1 MTRRFSIRRSG
12 ISQISAAITKTAWPL
27 HEERIRSDI
36 SRFSGSHSYKKAFE
50 EKGRRVA
57 ANRRDDNRIGAR
69 GEGSKAPEL
78 TTFETGGGAKNRGPL
93 DSEAPG
99 RAAVTQVDTSR
110 ASSAPSR
117 GFSLNFRYIG
127 QEAEPRRISAM
138 MMRNVVS
145 LIVQTGA
152 GRLLRWSRL
161 AAARRFLH
169 SASPVTLVTCAC
181 LVSTSISSALR
192 LMALSGSMSPR
203 FSSLANER
211 SSSEL
216 TWGSSS

>member
-1 MTRRFSIRRSG
+1 M
-12 ISQISAAITKTAWPL
+12 
-27 HEERIRSDI
+27 
-36 SRFSGSHSYKKAFE
+36 
-50 EKGRRVA
+50 A
-57 ANRRDDNRIGAR
+57 ANRRDDNRTGAR

-78 TTFETGGGAKNRGPL
+78 TTFETGGGATNRGPL
-93 DSEAPG
+93 ESEAPG
-99 RAAVTQVDTSR
+99 DEQPSRQVDTSR

-169 SASPVTLVTCAC
+169 RASPVVLVTCAC

>member
-27 HEERIRSDI
+27 HEERICSDI
-36 SRFSGSHSYKKAFE
+36 SRFPVSHSYKKAFE
-50 EKGRRVA
+50 EKGYRKRPTDEVRDRR
-57 ANRRDDNRIGAR
+57 RGKKSGAS
-69 GEGSKAPEL
+69 GE
-78 TTFETGGGAKNRGPL
+78 RGPR
-93 DSEAPG
+93 DEQPS
-99 RAAVTQVDTSR
+99 RQVDTSR

-169 SASPVTLVTCAC
+169 RASPVVLVTCAC

>member
-1 MTRRFSIRRSG
+1 MTTEQEREAKDRKRPTDDVRDRRRGKKSG
-12 ISQISAAITKTAWPL
+12 A
-27 HEERIRSDI
+27 
-36 SRFSGSHSYKKAFE
+36 SGE
-50 EKGRRVA
+50 
-57 ANRRDDNRIGAR
+57 
-69 GEGSKAPEL
+69 
-78 TTFETGGGAKNRGPL
+78 RGPR
-93 DSEAPG
+93 DEQPS
-99 RAAVTQVDTSR
+99 RQVDTSR

-138 MMRNVVS
+138 MVRNVVS

-169 SASPVTLVTCAC
+169 SASPVILVTCAC

-192 LMALSGSMSPR
+192 LVALSGSMSPR